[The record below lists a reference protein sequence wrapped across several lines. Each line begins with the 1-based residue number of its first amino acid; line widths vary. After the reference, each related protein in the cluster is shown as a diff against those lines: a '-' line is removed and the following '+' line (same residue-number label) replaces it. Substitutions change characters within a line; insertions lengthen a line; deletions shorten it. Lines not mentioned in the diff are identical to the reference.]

1 MSDGYW
7 AVLDGFH
14 DPIVLQARIAWLIFA
29 TRSATLDD
37 LELGSEQL
45 NPQHLS

>member
-1 MSDGYW
+1 MSDGNW
-7 AVLDGFH
+7 AVLDGFR

-37 LELGSEQL
+37 LELGSEKL
-45 NPQHLS
+45 NPQHLP

>member
-1 MSDGYW
+1 MGF
-7 AVLDGFH
+7 GRFH
-14 DPIVLQARIAWLIFA
+14 DLVVLQARIAWLIIA

-37 LELGSEQL
+37 LELGSELL